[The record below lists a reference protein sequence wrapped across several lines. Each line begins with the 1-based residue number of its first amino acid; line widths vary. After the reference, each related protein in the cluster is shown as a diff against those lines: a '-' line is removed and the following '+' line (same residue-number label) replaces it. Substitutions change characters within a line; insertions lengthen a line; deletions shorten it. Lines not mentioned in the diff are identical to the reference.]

1 MEQDWGKP
9 GVKRIIAA
17 ILAVPLLAT
26 AAQPVVLEDVLARV
40 TAYVSDF
47 IPRFAGVVATE
58 RYEQRV
64 RLSAPVM
71 PGVPLADRQAERR
84 LKADILL
91 VQDPSAPQDWLV
103 FRDVLE
109 VDGKV
114 RQQQPDRLVQLFV
127 TPAADA
133 AERAAAIAAE
143 GARLHVP
150 GSSPLVTNP
159 LFALAL
165 MQPRYRS
172 ALRFSL
178 GGEERSLG
186 RDVRAI
192 RFEERDETPPLFAD
206 LGRVRGT
213 VWAEQGTGRIV
224 KTEARIGR
232 GAATATTTT
241 AFARNDRLAL
251 TVPREMRTTWLYKE
265 AVVISR
271 PVNGVATY
279 DDFRRFSVSTDT
291 DVKRP

>member
-1 MEQDWGKP
+1 MLRG
-9 GVKRIIAA
+9 IAA
-17 ILAVPLLAT
+17 TLAIPLLA
-26 AAQPVVLEDVLARV
+26 AAQPAVLEDVLARV
-40 TAYVSDF
+40 TAYVGEF
-47 IPRFAGVVATE
+47 IPRYAGVVATE

-64 RLSAPVM
+64 RLSATSTQSV
-71 PGVPLADRQAERR
+71 ADRR

-114 RQQQPDRLVQLFV
+114 RPQQPDRLVQLFV

-133 AERAAAIAAE
+133 AAQAAAIAAE

-150 GSSPLVTNP
+150 GASTLITNP
-159 LFALAL
+159 LFVLAL
-165 MQPRYRS
+165 MQPRYRP
-172 ALRFSL
+172 ALRFTL

-186 RDVRAI
+186 RGVRAI
-192 RFEERDETPPLFAD
+192 RFEEREETPPLFAAV
-206 LGRVRGT
+206 GRVRGS
-213 VWAEQGTGRIV
+213 VWAEEGTGRIV

-241 AFARNDRLAL
+241 TFVRNERLAL
-251 TVPREMRTTWLYKE
+251 TVPGEMRTTWVYTQGV
-265 AVVISR
+265 ATSR

-279 DDFRRFSVSTDT
+279 HDFRRFSVSTDS
-291 DVKRP
+291 DLKRP

>member
-1 MEQDWGKP
+1 MKQDW
-9 GVKRIIAA
+9 RIIAA
-17 ILAVPLLAT
+17 TLAVPVLAT
-26 AAQPVVLEDVLARV
+26 AAQPVVLEDVLTRI
-40 TAYVSDF
+40 TAYVSEF

-58 RYEQRV
+58 KYEQRL
-64 RLSAPVM
+64 RLSATSTQS
-71 PGVPLADRQAERR
+71 RAERR
-84 LKADILL
+84 LKADLLL

-133 AERAAAIAAE
+133 AARAAAIAAE

-165 MQPRYRS
+165 MQSRYRP

-186 RDVRAI
+186 REVRAI

-224 KTEARIGR
+224 KTEARVGR
-232 GAATATTTT
+232 GASTATTTT
-241 AFARNDRLAL
+241 TFVRNERLAL
-251 TVPREMRTTWLYKE
+251 TVPREMRTMWLYSE
-265 AVVISR
+265 GAIGTISG

-279 DDFRRFSVSTDT
+279 DEFRRFSVRA
-291 DVKRP
+291 DVVVQKP